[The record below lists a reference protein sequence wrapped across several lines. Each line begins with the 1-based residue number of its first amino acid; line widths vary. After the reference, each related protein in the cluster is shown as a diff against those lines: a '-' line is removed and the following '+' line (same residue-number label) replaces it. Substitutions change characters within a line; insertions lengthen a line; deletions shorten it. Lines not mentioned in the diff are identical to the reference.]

1 MHAHPCP
8 AVISV
13 QAPGRVVVWGIRG
26 WFAGEPG
33 DGVPKL
39 PLLTWLTPINALFAL
54 LCRAVSGLTVAPFP
68 SFSSTAA
75 GDVMNGRVVAPGR
88 RTLPLNKR
96 YVLPPR

>member
-33 DGVPKL
+33 GGVPKL
-39 PLLTWLTPINALFAL
+39 PRLTWLTPINVLICFAL
-54 LCRAVSGLTVAPFP
+54 SRNGGRLADWGRLWPF
-68 SFSSTAA
+68 FS
-75 GDVMNGRVVAPGR
+75 
-88 RTLPLNKR
+88 LPLNR
-96 YVLPPR
+96 SVM